1 MAGMFDGRW
10 IDEGGDVEKITTIKD
25 GKIFWYD
32 GLVTD
37 VVVHD
42 TDKLVTYVPGHLT
55 LMSFRAVLDNSERLI
70 WDFGGVWALHDPQ
83 KRGAQNARQRL
94 AAEKKEKSLAEEKR
108 RAEEERRLA
117 DQRVVEARQSAE
129 AKLAEE
135 KCLAA
140 IRLAERHAEE
150 KRLAEVKREKAQAKR
165 EADARCAEQTCLAE
179 AEAKLVAEEQKCIF
193 EMQRPQATLE
203 EGMLLEK
210 GLLLEEEL
218 LEQVAEGMQKAEGES
233 ASAEVQELELQR
245 LAKETIPAANK
256 NEDLLRQILF
266 PQSINRY
273 AMAHS

>member
-1 MAGMFDGRW
+1 MFDGRW
-10 IDEGGDVEKITTIKD
+10 IDEGGDGEKITTIKD

-83 KRGAQNARQRL
+83 KRSARGRQRL

-129 AKLAEE
+129 ARLAEE
-135 KCLAA
+135 KRLAA

-165 EADARCAEQTCLAE
+165 EADARSAEQTCLAE

-245 LAKETIPAANK
+245 LAKETIPAAHK
-256 NEDLLRQILF
+256 NEDSLNSRLL
-266 PQSINRY
+266 PYSINRY
-273 AMAHS
+273 ALATS